1 MKFLMSALTVIAA
14 LVFAPSALAEP
25 CDEVLREMTYGETA
39 VEAAKTQAD
48 YLKAAEQFKAA
59 ARKAPK
65 CASAAFNLGVTL
77 EKAEHYLPAKEAY
90 ETYLK
95 LAPQADDAA
104 AVRKQIF
111 RMEYLSENSTS
122 KPSGGMSKG
131 GWGHIAGKWCL
142 VGQKGRHCDGT
153 VRQVFDDGVWINET
167 TSPYQISVVDDTINI
182 VQIKRAVSSYH
193 PQCVRL
199 MQETLEGTIDPEGNM
214 RGGYGFTTDARCE
227 GGGMATAKGTF
238 SGRVLANGGLIE
250 LSTTGANNY
259 GGGSITRKLNR
270 R

>member
-1 MKFLMSALTVIAA
+1 MKFWMSALAAIAA
-14 LVFAPSALAEP
+14 FVFAAPALAAP

-48 YLKAAEQFKAA
+48 FLKAAEQFKAA

-77 EKAEHYLPAKEAY
+77 EKAEHYLSAKEAY

-111 RMEYLSENSTS
+111 RMEYLAENSTS
-122 KPSGGMSKG
+122 KPSGGMSRS
-131 GWGHIAGKWCL
+131 GWGHIAGKWCS
-142 VGQKGRHCDGT
+142 VGQKGKHCDGT
-153 VRQVFDDGVWINET
+153 VRQEHGGGVWVNT
-167 TSPYQISVVDDTINI
+167 TNTPYQISVIDGTIKI
-182 VQIKRAVSSYH
+182 VQTTKSVSSYH
-193 PQCVRL
+193 PRCVRPT
-199 MQETLEGTIDPEGNM
+199 QQTFEGTIDADGNM
-214 RGGYGFTTDARCE
+214 RGSYEVTTDARCE
-227 GGGMATAKGTF
+227 GGGMATAKGSF
-238 SGRVLANGGLIE
+238 SGRVLANGELIE
-250 LSTTGANNY
+250 VTTKGANNY
-259 GGGSITRKLNR
+259 GGGAITSQLNR